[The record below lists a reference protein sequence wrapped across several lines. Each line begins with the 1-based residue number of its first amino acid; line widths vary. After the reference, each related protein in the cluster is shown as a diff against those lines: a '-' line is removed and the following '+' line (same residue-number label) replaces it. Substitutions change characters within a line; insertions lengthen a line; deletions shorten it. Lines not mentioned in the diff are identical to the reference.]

1 MDFNIKDF
9 GAASGGKVNCAQAIQ
24 AAIDAAADAGGRV
37 IIPGG
42 KWLSGSI
49 LLKSNT
55 ELYLDYGAELISSL
69 SPEEIL
75 SFPAEE
81 GGNAVDGWNGGFFIG
96 ARDAQHVTISGHG
109 VINGQGN
116 LVFYDADV
124 DNGFHECPLRTEKF
138 RPRLMLFENID
149 CLNISEI
156 TLRDAA
162 FWTLHMAGCRHVRIQ
177 GINIFNNDRGANN
190 DGIDPD
196 CCRDVIISDCFVETG
211 DDAIVLKSTGPM
223 NARYGACENILIRNC
238 VLHSRDSAI
247 KIGSETHGCIK
258 NVIVSDC
265 IARDCSRGIGIWMRD
280 GGCIENISI
289 HHFTGAVRR
298 YADAYQL
305 PGAPGWWGKGEPVFI
320 SATHRRSCATDC
332 PGTIRNITLSDF
344 SMQCESSI
352 FIGGE
357 ADSVIHNISLSGF
370 RLRFV
375 RQGTQPG
382 GLFDEQPSK
391 RHIYPH
397 SIPALYARYTDNLLL
412 KDCSAAFT
420 GEAEAWDGT
429 LTETEHC
436 RKTDITW
443 N

>member
-1 MDFNIKDF
+1 MEFNILDF
-9 GAASGGKVNCAQAIQ
+9 GAKEGGNENCAHAIQ
-24 AAIDAAADAGGRV
+24 AAIDAAAVAGGRV
-37 IIPGG
+37 VIPHG
-42 KWLSGSI
+42 KWLAGSI

-69 SPEEIL
+69 CPEDIMA
-75 SFPAEE
+75 FPCEKD
-81 GGNAVDGWNGGFFIG
+81 GDAVDGWNGGFFLG
-96 ARDAQHVTISGHG
+96 ARDAHDISITGHG
-109 VINGQGN
+109 VINGQGKN
-116 LVFYDADV
+116 VFYDADI
-124 DNGFHECPLRTEKF
+124 DNGFHECPMRVEEF

-149 CLNISEI
+149 CLRISGI

-162 FWTLHMAGCRHVRIQ
+162 FWSLHMAGCQHVRIQ
-177 GINIFNNDRGANN
+177 RINIFNNDRGANN

-211 DDAIVLKSTGPM
+211 DDAIVLKSTAPM

-238 VLHSRDSAI
+238 ILHSRDSAI
-247 KIGSETHGCIK
+247 KIGSETHGIIR

-280 GGCIENISI
+280 GGCIESI
-289 HHFTGAVRR
+289 TVHHFSGAVRR

-320 SATHRRSCATDC
+320 SATHRRGHAADI
-332 PGTIRNITLSDF
+332 PGIIRNICLSDF
-344 SMQCESSI
+344 NMKCESSI

-357 ADSVIHNISLSGF
+357 ANSVIEDVHLSGF
-370 RLRFV
+370 HLCFA

-382 GLFDEQPSK
+382 GLFDEQPSE
-391 RHIYPH
+391 RHVYPH
-397 SIPALYARYTDNLLL
+397 SIPALYARFADGLQL
-412 KDCSAAFT
+412 KDSTVHFT
-420 GEAEAWDGT
+420 DENEAWNGT
-429 LTETEHC
+429 LTETEDC
-436 RKTDITW
+436 GKVEISW